1 MPETSFDK
9 AQVCVRGKARA
20 SSSLCIRLDR
30 PDTDIRLGNY
40 SLSQNCRRALME
52 LPCTRLKTFPS
63 REGGPMQRGCAQ
75 GSGVRGAADWTT
87 ALVVFD
93 ALSRQPRLAVFRSAL
108 TLHLRCLA
116 EAGLI
121 HPRGG
126 RSGKFVADLER
137 LASALGVL
145 VAERG
150 QENA

>member
-1 MPETSFDK
+1 
-9 AQVCVRGKARA
+9 
-20 SSSLCIRLDR
+20 
-30 PDTDIRLGNY
+30 
-40 SLSQNCRRALME
+40 
-52 LPCTRLKTFPS
+52 
-63 REGGPMQRGCAQ
+63 MQRGCAR

-93 ALSRQPRLAVFRSAL
+93 ALSRQPRLAVFRSILRAGDDGVDSATLMRDLRTTGSAL